1 MILWSGLLSP
11 FSAKVRIACS
21 EKNIS
26 YERRDVPWS
35 RKTLWGPK
43 PEEFLAVAPRAQVPV
58 LITDDGRA
66 IADSTVIVEYLE
78 ETYPDPPLLPHDP
91 VERALCRLLEDD
103 ADRAISD
110 PITVLVR
117 EVFLK
122 PDGVGRHE
130 AAVAEATE
138 RLHAF
143 FARLESQLVDG
154 DFLFGHF
161 SVAEAPSFITVGYAG
176 IMGVPVPDGMPRVAS
191 WYQRTLNRPSV
202 GNEFTAM
209 LAAAARA

>member
-11 FSAKVRIACS
+11 FSAKVRIACN
-21 EKNIS
+21 EKNIR
-26 YERRDVPWS
+26 YELRDVPWS
-35 RKTLWGPK
+35 RTTLWGPK
-43 PEEFLAVAPRAQVPV
+43 TAEFLAVAPRGQVPV

-66 IADSTVIVEYLE
+66 IADSTVIIEYLE
-78 ETYPDPPLLPHDP
+78 DTHPAPALLPHDP

-103 ADRAISD
+103 ADRMINENV
-110 PITVLVR
+110 TVLVR

-122 PDGVGRHE
+122 PDGGCRDETGV
-130 AAVAEATE
+130 AAAAARLNAFFE
-138 RLHAF
+138 RLE
-143 FARLESQLVDG
+143 RQLVDQ

-161 SVAEAPSFITVGYAG
+161 SVAEAPAFITVGYAA
-176 IMGVPVPDGMPRVAS
+176 IMGVPVPNDMSRVNA

-202 GNEFTAM
+202 GPEFNAM

>member
-11 FSAKVRIACS
+11 FSAKVRIACN
-21 EKNIS
+21 EKNIRC
-26 YERRDVPWS
+26 ELRDVPWS

-43 PEEFLAVAPRAQVPV
+43 PAEFLAIAPRGQVPV

-66 IADSTVIVEYLE
+66 IADSTVIIEYLDE
-78 ETYPDPPLLPHDP
+78 SYPEPALLPRDP
-91 VERALCRLLEDD
+91 VARALCRLLEDD

-110 PITVLVR
+110 SVTVLVR

-122 PDGVGRHE
+122 PDGGGRNQ
-130 AAVAEATE
+130 ASLAEATT

-143 FARLESQLVDG
+143 FGRLERQLVDQ
-154 DFLFGHF
+154 DYLFGHF
-161 SVAEAPSFITVGYAG
+161 SVAEAPAFIAVGYAA
-176 IMGVPVPDGMPRVAS
+176 IMGVPVPADMPRVAA

-202 GNEFTAM
+202 GKEFNAM

>member
-11 FSAKVRIACS
+11 FSAKVRIACN
-21 EKNIS
+21 EKNVR
-26 YERRDVPWS
+26 YELREVPWS

-43 PEEFLAVAPRAQVPV
+43 SPEFLAISPRGQVPV
-58 LITDDGRA
+58 LIADDGRA
-66 IADSTVIVEYLE
+66 IADSTVIIEYLE
-78 ETYPDPPLLPHDP
+78 EICPEPPLLPRDP
-91 VERALCRLLEDD
+91 VERAQCRLLEDD
-103 ADRAISD
+103 ADRAIGENV
-110 PITVLVR
+110 TVLVR

-122 PDGVGRHE
+122 PDGVGRDAH
-130 AAVAEATE
+130 AVADATA

-143 FARLESQLVDG
+143 FAQLERRLADQ

-161 SVAEAPSFITVGYAG
+161 SIAEAPAFIAVGYAA
-176 IMGVPVPDGMPRVAS
+176 IMGVPVPSDMPRVAA

-202 GNEFTAM
+202 GKEFNAM